1 MPCGEKKNRPPSG
14 SPNRHSCDSS
24 VTEKYYSRF
33 YILKRLDFQF
43 VPSNL
48 TYWDTVRD
56 RAQYV
61 LERCPYKRGYYDKV
75 AFMTDCKPVRIFAYS
90 STGEQFEKKNRLQ
103 STFMMP
109 LAKTRFTLV
118 FQLHL
123 ILLIQSTKTLSFPRG
138 GLSIMTYTGRD
149 FTR

>member
-1 MPCGEKKNRPPSG
+1 MS
-14 SPNRHSCDSS
+14 
-24 VTEKYYSRF
+24 
-33 YILKRLDFQF
+33 
-43 VPSNL
+43 
-48 TYWDTVRD
+48 
-56 RAQYV
+56 V

-75 AFMTDCKPVRIFAYS
+75 TFMIDCKPVLIFAYS
-90 STGEQFEKKNRLQ
+90 STREQFEKKPTVLQ

-123 ILLIQSTKTLSFPRG
+123 ILLVQSTKTLSFPRG